1 MKLEAGKFVVMSIE
15 KYEELIQRITDLEKE
30 IENIKNERI

>member
-1 MKLEAGKFVVMSIE
+1 MKLEAGKLVVIPLE
-15 KYEELIQRITDLEKE
+15 KYEELIQRIIDLEKE